1 MKELRFFFAS
11 AALVCAG
18 QAMAQQQATTYRLNF
33 FHEAATAA
41 EAQLAVEALEA
52 VVGERGRTQKQVGLF
67 PDDPPAVPGSP
78 AYKAINVGAFSQ
90 QLLQCSGAFA
100 QIGFSKDTGANA
112 LGGSGERYTGC
123 VFISKAGI
131 RSSIVIE
138 RYTRAGGSLLGGI
151 IGGIRNAMQGDDAE
165 WGDKTVARF
174 TEIYK
179 QRVPNALVELV
190 ETPKGIERPDDAR
203 IKELLTRAKQAEN
216 PVAATHPVAATSAAN
231 GSAVATSSLSASL
244 GEAVEA
250 RKLLTSMGL
259 TYHSA
264 DQFEE
269 ALKRRDLPAVELFV
283 RAAGL
288 RSDTRS
294 STGRTAAEVAQQVG
308 DQVLSDWVSKLK

>member
-1 MKELRFFFAS
+1 MKALRFFFAS

-18 QAMAQQQATTYRLNF
+18 QATAQQQATTYRLNF

-41 EAQLAVEALEA
+41 EAQLAVEAVEA

-67 PDDPPAVPGSP
+67 PEDPPAVPGNP

-123 VFISKAGI
+123 VFVSKAGI

-179 QRVPNALVELV
+179 QRMPNALVELV

-203 IKELLTRAKQAEN
+203 VKELLSRSKQAEI
-216 PVAATHPVAATSAAN
+216 PTATSTTN
-231 GSAVATSSLSASL
+231 GSSVVTSSLSASL

-269 ALKRRDLPAVELFV
+269 ALKRRDMPAVELFV
-283 RAAGL
+283 KAAGL
-288 RSDTRS
+288 RADTRS
-294 STGRTAAEVAQQVG
+294 STGRTAAEVAQQIG
-308 DQVLSDWVSKLK
+308 DQVLSDWVRKLK